1 MANDDSRT
9 IGEEVNSSDPDGFEA
24 LIAQGSAAMQA
35 DDDAAAAVCFASAM
49 ALRPQAGLPHFL
61 VGSLRAAAGDME
73 QAEAA
78 FASAIL
84 LAPDLWLAR
93 YQLGLLQF
101 SSGRAA
107 VAMLTWQPLLAMPAS
122 EPVHHF
128 VQGFAALA
136 QDRFDEALQHYHEGL
151 RLNPGN
157 EAMGNDIRKVIA
169 GIEALWAPAADLAD
183 AEPDSGGHVLLAAYE
198 TQGRP
203 H

>member
-9 IGEEVNSSDPDGFEA
+9 IGEEVSSSDPDGFEA

-35 DDDAAAAVCFASAM
+35 DDDAAAAVLFVQAM

-61 VGSLRAAAGDME
+61 MGSLRAAAGDME

-107 VAMLTWQPLLAMPAS
+107 VAMLTWQPLLALPAS

-151 RLNPGN
+151 RSNPGN
-157 EAMGNDIRKVIA
+157 EALGNDIRKVIA
-169 GIEALWAPAADLAD
+169 GIEAVRAPAADSAD
-183 AEPDSGGHVLLAAYE
+183 AEPASGSHVLLAAYE